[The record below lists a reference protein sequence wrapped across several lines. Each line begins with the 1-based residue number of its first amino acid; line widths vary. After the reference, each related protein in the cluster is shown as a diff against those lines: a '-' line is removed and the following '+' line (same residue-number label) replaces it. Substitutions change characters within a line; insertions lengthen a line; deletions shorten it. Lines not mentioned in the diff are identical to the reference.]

1 MASLRHRVLVGV
13 IFAVTQ
19 DVHVRVDV
27 LRERWSPELR
37 AWIEIYGILLLLLP
51 FIVLVLV
58 ASWPF
63 VTYSFTTSEI
73 SQAPGGLALRWVIKS
88 VLPLGF
94 LLLALATVARLAK
107 VGRHLFGARKS
118 RNTLA
123 RSNRGVTVSAGDW
136 LSVAMFISFI
146 VLIFTGFPVAWV
158 LGGLAVVFTAIGIIA
173 EIDFGWPVT
182 MSWEYSALVVDRIW
196 DVMNNWVLVALPMFI
211 LMGIM
216 LEKSGLA
223 GRLLENLA
231 TLLERVPGGLA
242 ISVTTIGVL
251 LAASTGIIG
260 ASVVLLGLLALPSM
274 LRQGY
279 QAEFAT
285 GTVAAVGTLGIL
297 IPPSIMLVL
306 MADRLAISVG
316 DLFLGA
322 LLPGL
327 LLSALYIAFIVT
339 NASLRPGVAP
349 AVSRSTDHP

>member
-1 MASLRHRVLVGV
+1 MDWIESIESAINALGKGLGLIWLLLMLVILVNV
-13 IFAVTQ
+13 ISRYLFNQGFIQLEELQWHLYATGFLLGLSFAVTQ

-73 SQAPGGLALRWVIKS
+73 SGPRRPALRWVIKS

-107 VGRHLFGARKS
+107 VGRHLFGARKKAKS
-118 RNTLA
+118 LA

-146 VLIFTGFPVAWV
+146 VLILQGSRLRGSRWPRGC
-158 LGGLAVVFTAIGIIA
+158 LHGDGIIA

-260 ASVVLLGLLALPSM
+260 ASVVLLGL
-274 LRQGY
+274 
-279 QAEFAT
+279 
-285 GTVAAVGTLGIL
+285 
-297 IPPSIMLVL
+297 
-306 MADRLAISVG
+306 
-316 DLFLGA
+316 
-322 LLPGL
+322 
-327 LLSALYIAFIVT
+327 
-339 NASLRPGVAP
+339 
-349 AVSRSTDHP
+349 